1 MHVTP
6 GQRVSPS
13 RVENQLVRRSDETR
27 GDNLV
32 WIASLQGRNAGA
44 VAGYRSPAADVSRC
58 RGVPRM
64 PPCHA
69 HPDAQS
75 GQCVQPRVPGWR
87 PNRLRIHGVNVNP
100 RVSSL
105 ADWSPASENA
115 ASRSGSGNRVLI
127 EMRFAFLI
135 VPARLPRG
143 CAITLRNTCNNDEC
157 VIRGAYCYPH
167 RGVSL
172 NDSVTRGER
181 AYRKCAITS
190 FWPERTD
197 RAGDSRAGSSPVRP
211 TSGKGLASS
220 AVRSEEGSPPRR

>member
-13 RVENQLVRRSDETR
+13 RVEDQLVRRSDETR

-105 ADWSPASENA
+105 ADRSPASENA

-172 NDSVTRGER
+172 NDSVSAGGAGLYEIADYFILAR
-181 AYRKCAITS
+181 AN
-190 FWPERTD
+190 
-197 RAGDSRAGSSPVRP
+197 RASRRLQSRELFG
-211 TSGKGLASS
+211 
-220 AVRSEEGSPPRR
+220 